1 MKRLFVV
8 LLMIVSGCGYTFQ
21 GTGTVLPAD
30 VRKIFIPLAENN
42 STELGLADTVTEALR
57 EQFDSYGVVTVVE
70 KQSEA
75 DAVLRVTITQVKR
88 STRSVTSSTN
98 AALQLDTKMSLGAE
112 LRRVTGAVLWR
123 DSDISVS
130 KSFGGDRRVVVTSSA
145 DFATQSLGA
154 GDITNLDPRE
164 VSRGQEQEVLRLLAE
179 DAARQLYDQSV
190 APDF

>member
-1 MKRLFVV
+1 MRAFAVAILV
-8 LLMIVSGCGYTFQ
+8 LVSGCGYTFR

-30 VRKIFIPLAENN
+30 VRKIYIPLVENN
-42 STELGLADTVTEALR
+42 STELGLSDTVTEALR
-57 EQFDSYGVVTVVE
+57 EQFDSYGVVTVVD

-75 DAVLRVTITQVKR
+75 DAVLRVTVTQVKR
-88 STRSVTSSTN
+88 STRSVTSATN

-123 DSDISVS
+123 DNDVSVS
-130 KSFGGDRRVVVTSSA
+130 KSFGGDSRVVVTSSA

-154 GDITNLDPRE
+154 GNITNLDPRE
-164 VSRGQEQEVLRLLAE
+164 VTRGQEQEVLRLLAE
-179 DAARQLYDQSV
+179 DAARQVYDQSV